1 MFPKKL
7 FKLCLVIPAVFFMS
21 ASVSADGFVLG
32 LYGAQKPQ
40 DLKIIRQAGFN
51 TFQTYDKKA
60 APIAAL
66 AKEAKAQGLK
76 MLAYPNNIINSQY
89 AKEAQTWPVYAWYL
103 IDEPDIFNTP
113 FSKLAEKDTAAKN
126 AFPAHKTA
134 FVLSEGAPKINYYP
148 AADIVMVDW
157 YPVPHL
163 ALESLGEQTAKARAG
178 MIKAGL
184 NNKPLIAVVQAFDW
198 KDFKQYRPDNDR
210 IGRYPTPEE
219 INFMSFHSLL
229 SGADG
234 LFYFTLSEARKTP
247 QKWAALTKTVQ
258 QLKYLS
264 PVFERGKPLNN
275 PSFIA
280 APLMAKHFFYDGKRW
295 LIFVNPTAKPVPAPK
310 ELLSIK
316 YKTLFAARPL
326 RFTIAQ
332 NGGNI
337 PPYAVFI
344 LQY

>member
-1 MFPKKL
+1 MFHKQL
-7 FKLCLVIPAVFFMS
+7 FKFCFIAAVVVIAALPVCGKSFIIGM
-21 ASVSADGFVLG
+21 
-32 LYGAQKPQ
+32 YGVKKPQ
-40 DLKIIRQAGFN
+40 DLKLIKQAGFN
-51 TFQTYDKKA
+51 TFQTYDKNA
-60 APIAAL
+60 AAIAAL
-66 AKEAKAQGLK
+66 VPQARAQGLK
-76 MLAYPNNIINSQY
+76 MLAYPNNVINSQY
-89 AKEAQTWPVYAWYL
+89 AKEAQKWPIYAWYL

-113 FSKLAEKDTAAKN
+113 FSKLLQKDILAKN
-126 AFPAHKTA
+126 AFALHKTA
-134 FVLSEGAPKINYYP
+134 FVLSEGAPKINYYA

-163 ALESLGEQTAKARAG
+163 ALESLGEETAKARAG
-178 MIKAGL
+178 MVKAGL
-184 NNKPLIAVVQAFDW
+184 SNKPLIAVVQAFDW

-210 IGRYPTPEE
+210 IGRYPTAEE
-219 INFMSFHSLL
+219 INFMSYHALL

-247 QKWAALTKTVQ
+247 QKWAALTKTIK

-264 PVFERGKPLNN
+264 VVFERGKPLNN

-280 APLMAKHFFYDGKRW
+280 APIMAKHFFYGGKRW
-295 LIFVNPTAKPVPAPK
+295 LIAVNSSANPIPAPK
-310 ELLSIK
+310 ELLNSK
-316 YKTLFAARPL
+316 YKTLFAPRPFAL
-326 RFTIAQ
+326 TVRQ